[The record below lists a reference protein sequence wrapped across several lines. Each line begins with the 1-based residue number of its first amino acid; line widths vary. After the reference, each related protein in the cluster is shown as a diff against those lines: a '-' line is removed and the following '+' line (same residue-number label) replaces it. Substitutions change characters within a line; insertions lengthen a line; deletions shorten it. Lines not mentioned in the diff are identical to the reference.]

1 MAITHFLTPEP
12 RRSGKPLVRPLYI
25 LLGVVLTLLAGSPA
39 RVRTQQTTAQLSAGD
54 VQAVL
59 AAAASAVPDSTLT
72 AAVVD
77 RRGVILGV
85 YARPGA
91 SRFDWDAAVTIA
103 RTAGFFSNAQ
113 APLSTRTIRF
123 ISGIHFP
130 PGVPNTANAALYGIE
145 TTNRGCQLTA
155 DPNEPWPRSKSIAG
169 LGLDGSPVLPCRPD
183 DTRGCALGGPISGAG
198 AFTQNVGI
206 NTGKRDFLDIAAEPL
221 EVTVNPSGFALYRG
235 GQVIG
240 AVGVAGV
247 PPERAEFA
255 AIVGAAG
262 TQNQTGI
269 FATPFEPIPTPGA
282 VFIDGIRLPFYS
294 DCTSVQCVRDR
305 IDEELAR
312 TPRGSFS
319 AADLRVAPRDSNA
332 CPGGGL
338 CPVTYT
344 AAEVGVPALSGS
356 AVTPEGFLIRRDN
369 PGSQLTQADV
379 ERIIDQAVARANV
392 TRAQVRLPL
401 TQTAKMVIT
410 VTDEFGEIRAHY
422 RMRDALADAVDVVPA
437 KARNAYYFSTREG
450 YEVLRRYATTSRF
463 GYEWEPEPPAG
474 QGWAITG
481 RTLGF
486 GGNPLFPP
494 GIDLEK
500 APTPGPWFDL
510 FLYDAAHPCTEGDG
524 PSRGG
529 NLNFLN
535 QNGMVWFA
543 GSTPLYK
550 NGRLVGG
557 LGVSGDGIDQND
569 YVTAGGAAGF
579 EPPPELRA
587 DRSFF
592 VTEEGKRVRLPFWKF
607 PRNPEQR

>member
-1 MAITHFLTPEP
+1 MNCSSLT
-12 RRSGKPLVRPLYI
+12 R
-25 LLGVVLTLLAGSPA
+25 LTLFFALLLVGFSGSGTS
-39 RVRTQQTTAQLSAGD
+39 VRSQEPDALSASD

-59 AAAASAVPDSTLT
+59 AAAASAINDPTFA

-91 SRFDWDAAVTIA
+91 SRFSWDAAVTIA
-103 RTAGFFSNAQ
+103 RTAGFFSNGQ
-113 APLSTRTIRF
+113 APLSTRTVRF

-130 PGVPNTANAALYGIE
+130 PGVPNTPNAALYGIE

-155 DPNEPWPRSKSIAG
+155 DNQPFDWPRSKSIAG
-169 LGLDGSPVLPCRPD
+169 SGLAGSPELPCNPS
-183 DTRGCALGGPISGAG
+183 DTRGCAIGGPISGAG
-198 AFTQNVGI
+198 ASTQNVGI
-206 NTGKRDFLDIAAEPL
+206 NTGKRDFLDIGDPL
-221 EVTVNPSGFALYRG
+221 SVSVNPSGFALYRRG
-235 GQVIG
+235 VVIG

-247 PPERAEFA
+247 SPERAEFA

-262 TQNQTGI
+262 TQATTGI

-282 VFIDGIRLPFYS
+282 VFIDGIRLPFFS

-305 IDEELAR
+305 IEDG
-312 TPRGSFS
+312 P
-319 AADLRVAPRDSNA
+319 
-332 CPGGGL
+332 PGGG
-338 CPVTYT
+338 
-344 AAEVGVPALSGS
+344 SGS
-356 AVTPEGFLIRRDN
+356 VSASDFVVPPRAGGVAREGYLIRRDN
-369 PGSQLTQADV
+369 PASQLTQAEV
-379 ERIIDQAVARANV
+379 ERIIDQAVATANR

-401 TQTAKMVIT
+401 GQTAKMIIV
-410 VTDEFGEIRAHY
+410 VTDEFGEIRAHF
-422 RMRDALADAVDVVPA
+422 RMPDALADAVDVVPA

-450 YEVLRRYATTSRF
+450 YEVLRRYATSSRF
-463 GYEWEPEPPAG
+463 GYEWEPEPPPG

-494 GIDLEK
+494 GIDLEE

-510 FLYDAAHPCTEGDG
+510 FLYDAANPCTEGDG

-529 NLNFLN
+529 NRAFLN
-535 QNGMVWFA
+535 QNGMVWFP

-579 EPPPELRA
+579 EPPDELRV
-587 DRSFF
+587 DRTFI
-592 VTEEGKRVRLPFWKF
+592 VTEDGRRVRLPFWKF
-607 PRNPEQR
+607 PRNPELP